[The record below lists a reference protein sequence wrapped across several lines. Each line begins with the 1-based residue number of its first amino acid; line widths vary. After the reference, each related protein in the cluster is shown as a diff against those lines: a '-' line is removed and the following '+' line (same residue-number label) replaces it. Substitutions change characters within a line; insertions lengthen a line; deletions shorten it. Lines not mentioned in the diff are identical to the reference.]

1 MGPPLQRWAVLHDA
15 LNYSTAVFWLLA
27 YGAVLQKVQR
37 ERSACGVSFQ
47 TLFALVVVEVS
58 NVLLILSLL
67 AFHGK
72 PFHLDFFLVDC
83 TSAAVSI
90 WAFVHLFRNFRT
102 SYEQQRD
109 SFGLKY
115 LRLLRLR
122 CCCAAGHLCCLYLL
136 SFLLSFSMF
145 LLRRSPHA
153 ALARSSSSS
162 SSSSSRVAL
171 GLLLSLWECFNDS
184 VLALALLPQLQMF
197 YSKRPRKVSHLLGT
211 FVAMLFCARV
221 LAFLYWLSFPLFHRS
236 EPTGRGIHLATEAL
250 NILILLDFLYY
261 YVKAKLA
268 GQEDIA
274 LPI

>member
-1 MGPPLQRWAVLHDA
+1 MAPALQRWSVVHDA

-27 YGAVLQKVQR
+27 YGAVLQKVHR
-37 ERSACGVSFQ
+37 ERSACGLSFQ

-83 TSAAVSI
+83 TSALVSI
-90 WAFVHLFRNFRT
+90 WAFVHLFRNFRA
-102 SYEQQRD
+102 SYEKQRD
-109 SFGLKY
+109 SFGQKY
-115 LRLLRLR
+115 LRLLRLPS
-122 CCCAAGHLCCLYLL
+122 CGASGHLFFLYLL
-136 SFLLSFSMF
+136 SFVLSFSMF

-153 ALARSSSSS
+153 PSLGEVARSSSSS
-162 SSSSSRVAL
+162 RLAV

-197 YSKRPRKVSHLLGT
+197 YSKRPRKVSNLLGT

-236 EPTGRGIHLATEAL
+236 QPTGRGIHLATEAL